1 MAFGSE
7 SFSGPQLFRAQ
18 RRLSTLDDSVGGLPD
33 VWLPLVLS
41 RRADAWTGVAPG
53 GHGSTPGD
61 ACSLRR
67 AKPERD
73 EPKLRQSQNG

>member
-7 SFSGPQLFRAQ
+7 SFSGPQLSALK
-18 RRLSTLDDSVGGLPD
+18 RRLSTLDSGGGLPD
-33 VWLPLVLS
+33 VWLPLFLS

-61 ACSLRR
+61 ACYLPR
-67 AKPERD
+67 AKPERF

>member
-7 SFSGPQLFRAQ
+7 SFSGPQLFCAQ
-18 RRLSTLDDSVGGLPD
+18 AALVDASYRGWLPF

-61 ACSLRR
+61 ACYLPR
-67 AKPERD
+67 AKPERF